1 MKNDF
6 IYDLLT
12 DVYTRLKF
20 WIEWKKIEIRE
31 FIYRRTH

>member
-12 DVYTRLKF
+12 DVYARLTL